1 MGRTWL
7 PEGFPW
13 GCVALLCLGDTLQQ
27 VNLLQVL
34 GVPGGQLPRRPPASR
49 THLVAVVGPVGPLR
63 GTSARSPAA
72 RGLLLAEGASVRLP
86 WSCAGSVSFHCRFVH
101 AAHTEVFPV

>member
-13 GCVALLCLGDTLQQ
+13 GCVALLCLGVSLQQ

-49 THLVAVVGPVGPLR
+49 TLIWAFLLFGRHAFCDAMDCSMPGIPVLHYTPELAQTRPL
-63 GTSARSPAA
+63 S
-72 RGLLLAEGASVRLP
+72 
-86 WSCAGSVSFHCRFVH
+86 
-101 AAHTEVFPV
+101 